1 MSEALD
7 GVSLSPI
14 SLSPI
19 GRPIWNTR
27 VYVLDGGLRPVP
39 AGVAGELYIAGAGL
53 ARGYLHRAG
62 LTAERFVADPF
73 GLAGSRMYRSGD
85 LARWR
90 ADGVLEFLGRA
101 DAQVKLRGFRIEPG
115 EIEAALLG
123 HGAVAQAA
131 VIARED
137 AAGEKRLIAYVVL
150 RGDGQGNGEA
160 RAEAAELRAHVAG
173 LLPDYMVPSGFV
185 LLDRLPL
192 TPNGKLDRR
201 ALPAPVVR
209 GSVEGRG
216 PRTPQEEILCGL
228 FAEVLGLGRVGI
240 DDNFF
245 ELGGHSLL
253 ATRLISRMRASLDV
267 EISIRALFEAPTVAG
282 LAQHLGHAQAGRAA
296 LRAYARPAEIP
307 LSYAQRRLWFLHRLE
322 GDSAGYIIPVA
333 VRLAGELDVGAL
345 ERALCDVVERH
356 ESLRTVFAERD
367 GLARQ
372 EILEARAV
380 RPSLAVVGV
389 REEELAGVL
398 ATAAGA
404 EFALDREPPLRAHL
418 YGLSAREHVLL
429 LVLHHIAGDGWSLG
443 VLLRDVARCYGARR
457 AGEAPGLAPLAVQYA
472 DYTLWQQEVLGSESE
487 EGSAISRQLL
497 FWREHLEGL
506 PEQIE
511 LPSDRAR
518 PAVASHRGGSVG
530 LLLDGELHA
539 GLLRL
544 ARSGGASLF
553 MVLQAGLVGL
563 LSRLGGGS
571 DIALGSPIAGRTDS
585 ALDDLVGFFV
595 NTLVLRTDVSGA
607 PSMREL
613 VGRVRTGN
621 LLAYSH
627 QEVPF
632 ERLVEVLNPAR
643 SLARH
648 PLFQVMLAFQ
658 NNAPARFEVPGLAAR
673 FEPVAVGRAKF
684 DLSVSVSERRRED
697 GAACGIVGEIEYAA
711 DLFERGT
718 VEGLAGRLVR
728 LLAGAVAHPDCPIG
742 RLELL
747 GGEERESILA
757 GWNATGREVLPGSL
771 PCLFAAQAGKR
782 PDATAVVFERGRL
795 SYGELDRRSNQLAH
809 HLRGLGVGPET
820 VVGLCLERSL
830 ELIVGLL
837 GILKAGGAYLPLDP
851 QYPAQRLAF
860 MLGDAGARVLVTQAA
875 LLDRLAL
882 ANASSRAAVVRLDA
896 DAAAIAAQPTRAPL
910 LALDPH
916 HPAYVIYTSGS
927 TGMPK
932 GVVVEHA
939 SLANK
944 ILGLGTSFHVG
955 QEFRSALLISCA
967 FDASIEQIMLP
978 LAWGGAVIVFR
989 DAIPEAPRHFWEQI
1003 SRDGVTFVSCVPS
1016 YLEWVIGAAPNGAE
1030 LDHLALGGERFTSTF
1045 QQEILRRLAVGQIT
1059 QLYGPTEA
1067 TIDAVGFAV
1076 ADNQPGTSVPIGRA
1090 LSNYRVYVLDGGLRP
1105 VPAGV
1110 AGELYI
1116 AGAGLARGLSAS
1128 GGAHCGT
1135 VCCGPVWIGGK
1146 PDVPQRGPG
1155 ALARGRSAGVSG
1167 ARGCAGEAARL
1178 SH

>member
-1 MSEALD
+1 MHGVTTLHFVPSMLQAFLTHGKSRSCSSIRRLLSSGEAL
-7 GVSLSPI
+7 SPESRHQTSELLPQVQVENLYGPTEAAI
-14 SLSPI
+14 DVTYWSCQRGESGEVPI

-73 GLAGSRMYRSGD
+73 GPAGSRMYRSGD

-150 RGDGQGNGEA
+150 RGGGQGNGEA
-160 RAEAAELRAHVAG
+160 RAEAPELRGHVAG

-185 LLDRLPL
+185 VLDRLPL

-367 GLARQ
+367 GVARQ

-389 REEELAGVL
+389 REEELAEVL

-658 NNAPARFEVPGLAAR
+658 NNAPARFEVPGLAGR

-697 GAACGIVGEIEYAA
+697 GAPGGIVGEIEYAA

-728 LLAGAVAHPDCPIG
+728 LLAGAVAHPDCPIV

-747 GGEERESILA
+747 GAEERESILA
-757 GWNATGREVLPGSL
+757 GWNATAREVLPGSL
-771 PCLFAAQAGKR
+771 
-782 PDATAVVFERGRL
+782 L
-795 SYGELDRRSNQLAH
+795 S
-809 HLRGLGVGPET
+809 
-820 VVGLCLERSL
+820 C
-830 ELIVGLL
+830 
-837 GILKAGGAYLPLDP
+837 
-851 QYPAQRLAF
+851 
-860 MLGDAGARVLVTQAA
+860 
-875 LLDRLAL
+875 
-882 ANASSRAAVVRLDA
+882 
-896 DAAAIAAQPTRAPL
+896 
-910 LALDPH
+910 
-916 HPAYVIYTSGS
+916 
-927 TGMPK
+927 
-932 GVVVEHA
+932 
-939 SLANK
+939 
-944 ILGLGTSFHVG
+944 
-955 QEFRSALLISCA
+955 
-967 FDASIEQIMLP
+967 
-978 LAWGGAVIVFR
+978 
-989 DAIPEAPRHFWEQI
+989 
-1003 SRDGVTFVSCVPS
+1003 
-1016 YLEWVIGAAPNGAE
+1016 
-1030 LDHLALGGERFTSTF
+1030 
-1045 QQEILRRLAVGQIT
+1045 LRR
-1059 QLYGPTEA
+1059 
-1067 TIDAVGFAV
+1067 
-1076 ADNQPGTSVPIGRA
+1076 R
-1090 LSNYRVYVLDGGLRP
+1090 R
-1105 VPAGV
+1105 
-1110 AGELYI
+1110 
-1116 AGAGLARGLSAS
+1116 AS
-1128 GGAHCGT
+1128 GRMRLRLCSS
-1135 VCCGPVWIGGK
+1135 GG
-1146 PDVPQRGPG
+1146 G
-1155 ALARGRSAGVSG
+1155 
-1167 ARGCAGEAARL
+1167 
-1178 SH
+1178 

>member
-1 MSEALD
+1 
-7 GVSLSPI
+7 
-14 SLSPI
+14 
-19 GRPIWNTR
+19 
-27 VYVLDGGLRPVP
+27 
-39 AGVAGELYIAGAGL
+39 
-53 ARGYLHRAG
+53 
-62 LTAERFVADPF
+62 
-73 GLAGSRMYRSGD
+73 
-85 LARWR
+85 
-90 ADGVLEFLGRA
+90 
-101 DAQVKLRGFRIEPG
+101 
-115 EIEAALLG
+115 
-123 HGAVAQAA
+123 
-131 VIARED
+131 
-137 AAGEKRLIAYVVL
+137 
-150 RGDGQGNGEA
+150 
-160 RAEAAELRAHVAG
+160 
-173 LLPDYMVPSGFV
+173 
-185 LLDRLPL
+185 
-192 TPNGKLDRR
+192 
-201 ALPAPVVR
+201 
-209 GSVEGRG
+209 
-216 PRTPQEEILCGL
+216 
-228 FAEVLGLGRVGI
+228 
-240 DDNFF
+240 
-245 ELGGHSLL
+245 
-253 ATRLISRMRASLDV
+253 
-267 EISIRALFEAPTVAG
+267 
-282 LAQHLGHAQAGRAA
+282 
-296 LRAYARPAEIP
+296 
-307 LSYAQRRLWFLHRLE
+307 
-322 GDSAGYIIPVA
+322 
-333 VRLAGELDVGAL
+333 
-345 ERALCDVVERH
+345 
-356 ESLRTVFAERD
+356 
-367 GLARQ
+367 
-372 EILEARAV
+372 ARAV
-380 RPSLAVVGV
+380 RPSLAVVEV

-487 EGSAISRQLL
+487 KGSAISRQLA
-497 FWREHLEGL
+497 FWREHLEDL

-613 VGRVRTGN
+613 VGRVRTDN

-728 LLAGAVAHPDCPIG
+728 LLGGAVAHPDCPIG

-771 PCLFAAQAGKR
+771 PCLFAAQAGRR

-795 SYGELDRRSNQLAH
+795 SYGELDRRSNQLAQ
-809 HLRGLGVGPET
+809 HLRGLGAGPE
-820 VVGLCLERSL
+820 
-830 ELIVGLL
+830 
-837 GILKAGGAYLPLDP
+837 AGGAYLPLDP
-851 QYPAQRLAF
+851 QYPAPRLAF
-860 MLGDAGARVLVTQAA
+860 MLGDAQARVLVTQEA

-882 ANASSRAAVVRLDA
+882 ANASARSAVVRLDA

-910 LALDPH
+910 LALEAHP
-916 HPAYVIYTSGS
+916 PAYVIYTS
-927 TGMPK
+927 
-932 GVVVEHA
+932 
-939 SLANK
+939 
-944 ILGLGTSFHVG
+944 
-955 QEFRSALLISCA
+955 
-967 FDASIEQIMLP
+967 
-978 LAWGGAVIVFR
+978 
-989 DAIPEAPRHFWEQI
+989 
-1003 SRDGVTFVSCVPS
+1003 
-1016 YLEWVIGAAPNGAE
+1016 
-1030 LDHLALGGERFTSTF
+1030 
-1045 QQEILRRLAVGQIT
+1045 
-1059 QLYGPTEA
+1059 
-1067 TIDAVGFAV
+1067 
-1076 ADNQPGTSVPIGRA
+1076 
-1090 LSNYRVYVLDGGLRP
+1090 
-1105 VPAGV
+1105 
-1110 AGELYI
+1110 
-1116 AGAGLARGLSAS
+1116 
-1128 GGAHCGT
+1128 
-1135 VCCGPVWIGGK
+1135 
-1146 PDVPQRGPG
+1146 
-1155 ALARGRSAGVSG
+1155 
-1167 ARGCAGEAARL
+1167 
-1178 SH
+1178 